1 MLEIHETILQ
11 WVRIRVYLGE
21 KGRTEQERE
30 MEYLWNDGK
39 VNLNGTK

>member
-1 MLEIHETILQ
+1 M
-11 WVRIRVYLGE
+11 IRVYLGE

-39 VNLNGTK
+39 MNLNGTK